1 MASTLHPAAR
11 RSRPAPGPPI
21 VATANDGVLPLDLL
35 QDILLRLP
43 AKSICRFRAVCISW
57 HSLLCHPDF
66 IAAAQAQPGPSIAV
80 GVCHDGPSSIV
91 LSVLNMESG
100 HVLKQVSIDT
110 TSHHGT
116 PPPHGTPGVS
126 PERAVCVVGKDG
138 QLRLINPNTGAVKLL
153 PFPPSTDHLSTSCT
167 LGRAALTGE
176 YKVLAIT
183 NSTNHVRQICKI
195 LTLDDNGV
203 ERRWRETGSPRFNVV
218 LPLPPWTYNREVALV
233 DGLAYFLVS
242 PYHYNI
248 MAFDLQNEVWQPDAL
263 RGPARENNVTLVTL
277 QGQLVACHENYQTY
291 ELWFLVDPQQ
301 ALWSMRQRI
310 LMPYPKLQSPMATSH
325 EYFIKP
331 LAVRDDRKIVVWM
344 RVAPPGF
351 SNTLDAVMR
360 YYDPRTWACTDE
372 MHVTKC
378 NDVTVHSWS
387 ILHLGRGRGRAALES

>member
-11 RSRPAPGPPI
+11 RSRPDRRHRQRRRPAARP
-21 VATANDGVLPLDLL
+21 A

-66 IAAAQAQPGPSIAV
+66 IAAAQAQLGPSIAV
-80 GVCHDGPSSIV
+80 GVCHNGPSSIV
-91 LSVLNMESG
+91 VSVLNI
-100 HVLKQVSIDT
+100 IDA

-138 QLRLINPNTGAVKLL
+138 QLRLIDPGTGAVKLL
-153 PFPPSTDHLSTSCT
+153 SFPPSTDHLSTSCT

-183 NSTNHVRQICKI
+183 NSVIHVRQACKI
-195 LTLDDNGV
+195 LTLDGNGGGQ
-203 ERRWRETGSPRFNVV
+203 RWRETGSPRFN
-218 LPLPPWTYNREVALV
+218 NREVALV
-233 DGLAYFLVS
+233 DGLAYFLVAA
-242 PYHYNI
+242 YHYRVLAWMEPDLHHCWI
-248 MAFDLQNEVWQPDAL
+248 MAFDLQNEVWQTDAL

-277 QGQLVACHENYQTY
+277 QGQLIYPKYISNKNYQTY
-291 ELWFLVDPQQ
+291 ELWFLVDPEQ
-301 ALWSMRQRI
+301 ALWPMRQRI
-310 LMPYPKLQSPMATSH
+310 LMPYRKLQSSLATSH

-331 LAVRDDRKIVVWM
+331 LAVIDDRKIVAWM
-344 RVAPPGF
+344 RLAPPRF

-360 YYDPRTWACTDE
+360 YYDPRIWACTDE
-372 MHVTKC
+372 THVTKC

-387 ILHLGRGRGRAALES
+387 ILYLGRGGRRAALES